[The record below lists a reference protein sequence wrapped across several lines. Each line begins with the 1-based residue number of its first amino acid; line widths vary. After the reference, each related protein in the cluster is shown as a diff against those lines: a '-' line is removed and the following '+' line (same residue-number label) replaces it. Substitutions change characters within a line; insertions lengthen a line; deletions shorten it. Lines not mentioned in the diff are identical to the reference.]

1 MNKIFKASLDEGA
14 SSFDDM
20 SLPELNEAEE
30 VIRKRMAGIVFHSN
44 DTDASTYDDVQS
56 FNIHRLV
63 QVTAAK
69 KRKSEGDKNADSETS

>member
-14 SSFDDM
+14 NSFDSM
-20 SLPELNEAEE
+20 SMPELDEAEE
-30 VIRKRMAGIVFHSN
+30 VIRNRMAGIIFSSS
-44 DTDASTYDDVQS
+44 DTDASTFDDIQS

-69 KRKSEGDKNADSETS
+69 KRISGENKNADEEKS